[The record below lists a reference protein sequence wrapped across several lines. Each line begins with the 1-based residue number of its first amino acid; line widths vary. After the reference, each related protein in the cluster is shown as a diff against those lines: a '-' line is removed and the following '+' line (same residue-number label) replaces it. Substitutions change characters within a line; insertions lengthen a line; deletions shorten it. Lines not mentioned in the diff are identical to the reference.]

1 MPGKVKYSILAGGF
15 LVIAFSGALTLA
27 PNLGRLMAHGCMQM
41 MQGTFDGTS
50 HRPNEQWRQH
60 R

>member
-1 MPGKVKYSILAGGF
+1 MPGKVKYSVLAGGF

-41 MQGTFDGTS
+41 MQGTQAGTS
-50 HRPNEQWRQH
+50 ERPNERWRLQ